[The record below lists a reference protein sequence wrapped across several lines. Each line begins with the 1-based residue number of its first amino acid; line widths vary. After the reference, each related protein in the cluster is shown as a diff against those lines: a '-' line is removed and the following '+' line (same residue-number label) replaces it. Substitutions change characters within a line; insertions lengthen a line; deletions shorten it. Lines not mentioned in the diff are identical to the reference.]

1 MKSRTVLLQWIGHS
15 DLRAMAATLPSGK
28 QRQLLDRIGGDASQ
42 ASDLGPTKTLLTT
55 QDFDEVRLLSNYP
68 QEWNQWYLKWL
79 DVKSAVVIP
88 VELPKPTDYG
98 AIYRIADA
106 ELSKLR
112 QRATWSDTQLCLH
125 LSPGTPAMAAVW
137 VLLGKTRYPAR
148 FLETFAGKS
157 WVTDIPFD
165 LTIDV
170 LPELLRDPDSHLQH
184 LAAEGPQDVAGFED
198 IAGESR
204 VIRDAVGRAKRAAL
218 RGVSILLLGESGTG
232 KEMFAHAIH
241 KASPRRDRPFVAINC
256 AALSK
261 TLLESELFGHVKG
274 AFTGADRDRKGAFEL
289 ADGGTLFLDE
299 VGECD
304 LETQAKLL
312 RVLQSPSGTGS
323 GSRTIRRVGD
333 HREIPVDVR
342 VIAATNR
349 DLHQAISAGTFRE
362 DLFYRLSVFSITLP
376 PLRERRSDIPHI
388 TDRLLTQINRQFEQE
403 EPGYTHKSLSASATA
418 FVKQQPWPGNVRQ
431 LYNVLS
437 QAAVLADGATL
448 GRGDL
453 ASALGQLP
461 ADGGPYKRGGQV
473 FKFHFWLHKCVA
485 M

>member
-15 DLRAMAATLPSGK
+15 DLRAMAGALPTVK

-42 ASDLGPTKTLLTT
+42 AGDLGPTKTLLTT
-55 QDFDEVRLLSNYP
+55 QHFDEVRLLSNYP
-68 QEWNQWYLKWL
+68 KEWNQSYLKWL

-88 VELPKPTDYG
+88 VELRKPTDYV
-98 AIYRIADA
+98 AIYRIADV

-137 VLLGKTRYPAR
+137 VLLGKTRYPSK
-148 FLETFAGKS
+148 FMETFAGKS

-204 VIRDAVGRAKRAAL
+204 VLRDAVGRAKRAAL
-218 RGVSILLLGESGTG
+218 RGVSTRRGGLLGESGTG

-261 TLLESELFGHVKG
+261 TLLESS
-274 AFTGADRDRKGAFEL
+274 AAADSAMSK
-289 ADGGTLFLDE
+289 
-299 VGECD
+299 VH
-304 LETQAKLL
+304 
-312 RVLQSPSGTGS
+312 SP
-323 GSRTIRRVGD
+323 
-333 HREIPVDVR
+333 
-342 VIAATNR
+342 
-349 DLHQAISAGTFRE
+349 
-362 DLFYRLSVFSITLP
+362 
-376 PLRERRSDIPHI
+376 
-388 TDRLLTQINRQFEQE
+388 
-403 EPGYTHKSLSASATA
+403 EPIATA
-418 FVKQQPWPGNVRQ
+418 REPSSW
-431 LYNVLS
+431 LT
-437 QAAVLADGATL
+437 AARCFWMKSANAIWRPKRSCCECCNRPAEPAPVLA
-448 GRGDL
+448 L
-453 ASALGQLP
+453 AGLRTEPSAESAIIARFP
-461 ADGGPYKRGGQV
+461 STSA
-473 FKFHFWLHKCVA
+473 
-485 M
+485 

>member
-1 MKSRTVLLQWIGHS
+1 MSLVALDLPHS
-15 DLRAMAATLPSGK
+15 VEKPSGVCDHPEPHGVF
-28 QRQLLDRIGGDASQ
+28 QPAPATNRADVHRTCSVNVEPQPQ
-42 ASDLGPTKTLLTT
+42 PTGVPQQPSATT
-55 QDFDEVRLLSNYP
+55 FSRPAPPFSTVVNNYP
-68 QEWNQWYLKWL
+68 QECNQWYLKWL
-79 DVKSAVVIP
+79 DVQSAVVIP
-88 VELPKPTDYG
+88 VELPKPTDYV

-137 VLLGKTRYPAR
+137 VLLGKTRYPAK
-148 FLETFAGKS
+148 FLETYAGKS
-157 WVTDIPFD
+157 WGTDIPFD

-198 IAGESR
+198 IVGESR

-241 KASPRRDRPFVAINC
+241 KASPRRDRPFVPINC

-274 AFTGADRDRKGAFEL
+274 AFTGADRDRQGAFEL
-289 ADGGTLFLDE
+289 TNGGTLFLDE

-323 GSRTIRRVGD
+323 SSRTIRRVGD

-349 DLHQAISAGTFRE
+349 DLHEAISAGTFRD
-362 DLFYRLSVFSITLP
+362 DLFYRLAVLSLTLP
-376 PLRERRSDIPHI
+376 PPSSRLREKGEPSCIDATSAKRSR
-388 TDRLLTQINRQFEQE
+388 T
-403 EPGYTHKSLSASATA
+403 
-418 FVKQQPWPGNVRQ
+418 
-431 LYNVLS
+431 
-437 QAAVLADGATL
+437 
-448 GRGDL
+448 
-453 ASALGQLP
+453 
-461 ADGGPYKRGGQV
+461 
-473 FKFHFWLHKCVA
+473 
-485 M
+485 

>member
-15 DLRAMAATLPSGK
+15 DLRAMAATLPTVK
-28 QRQLLDRIGGDASQ
+28 QRQLLDRIGGGASQ
-42 ASDLGPTKTLLTT
+42 AGDLGPTKTLLTT
-55 QDFDEVRLLSNYP
+55 QDFNEVRLLSNYP

-79 DVKSAVVIP
+79 DVKSAVLIR
-88 VELPKPTDYG
+88 VELPKPTDYV

-112 QRATWSDTQLCLH
+112 QRATWSDSQLCLH

-137 VLLGKTRYPAR
+137 VLLGKTRYPAK

-198 IAGESR
+198 LAGESR
-204 VIRDAVGRAKRAAL
+204 VLRDAVGRAKRAAL

-241 KASPRRDRPFVAINC
+241 KASPRRDRPFEAINC
-256 AALSK
+256 TALSK

-274 AFTGADRDRKGAFEL
+274 AFTGADRDRKGAFES

-312 RVLQSPSGTGS
+312 RVLQPTAGS
-323 GSRTIRRVGD
+323 RSTQRTIRRVGD
-333 HREIPVDVR
+333 HREIAVDVR
-342 VIAATNR
+342 EIA
-349 DLHQAISAGTFRE
+349 
-362 DLFYRLSVFSITLP
+362 V
-376 PLRERRSDIPHI
+376 
-388 TDRLLTQINRQFEQE
+388 
-403 EPGYTHKSLSASATA
+403 
-418 FVKQQPWPGNVRQ
+418 NVR
-431 LYNVLS
+431 
-437 QAAVLADGATL
+437 
-448 GRGDL
+448 
-453 ASALGQLP
+453 
-461 ADGGPYKRGGQV
+461 
-473 FKFHFWLHKCVA
+473 
-485 M
+485 